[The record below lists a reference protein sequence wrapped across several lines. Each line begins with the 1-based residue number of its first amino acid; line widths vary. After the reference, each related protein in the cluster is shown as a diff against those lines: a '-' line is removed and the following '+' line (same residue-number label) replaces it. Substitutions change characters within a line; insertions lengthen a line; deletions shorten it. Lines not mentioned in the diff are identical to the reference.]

1 MPPKTAMSGAPDAT
15 PERRPANLMATTTA
29 TIADPIIARGLIV
42 RSRRGAWLLVPRC
55 PFCRG
60 RHVHDAPAGPET
72 REEQRVSHCA
82 DTARPYRVIVTPEGA
97 E

>member
-29 TIADPIIARGLIV
+29 TIAAPIIAQ
-42 RSRRGAWLLVPRC
+42 LLVVPRC

-82 DTARPYRVIVTPEGA
+82 DTARPYRVIVTPDGA